1 MTLMKWKKYDCLY
14 DINKAYHMD
23 QTLFMDD
30 FD

>member
-1 MTLMKWKKYDCLY
+1 MTLIKWKKYDCSD
-14 DINKAYHMD
+14 DIKKAYNMD